1 MNNPNNLEPF
11 LFVCYQSE
19 YESKLIDNL
28 IDLLRAHFSNPDEPK
43 MQKKKRRCN
52 MKVDIILCI
61 FNVFLVATRVL
72 VATYDESKPASSK

>member
-1 MNNPNNLEPF
+1 MNLNGK
-11 LFVCYQSE
+11 FVCYQLE
-19 YESKLIDNL
+19 YESKLIDYL

-43 MQKKKRRCN
+43 MQKKNGRCN
-52 MKVDIILCI
+52 TKVDIILCI

>member
-1 MNNPNNLEPF
+1 MNLNGNW
-11 LFVCYQSE
+11 LFVCYQLE
-19 YESKLIDNL
+19 HDYKLIDNL
-28 IDLLRAHFSNPDEPK
+28 IDLLRALFPIDEPK
-43 MQKKKRRCN
+43 MKKKMRRCY